1 MSASVEGTPVE
12 KARAIGRE
20 IARLHADDVD
30 RQARFPKEAIEAVR
44 AEGLLAASVPREL
57 GGLGATVP
65 DVVSMCQGLA
75 QGCSATGMVFAMHH
89 IKLLSMA
96 AHAAGSDA
104 TQGYVREIC
113 DKKWLVA
120 SVTSEVGVG
129 GDLRRSVCAVET
141 TGDTFSIVKDAT
153 TISYG
158 AQADGLLLTARRH
171 PDSAPADQSLVWL
184 KPGDY
189 TLEQKSEWDT
199 LGMRGTCSPPF
210 LVRGKGRADQVL
222 REGFGDIAPLSMVPL
237 SHLLWGGVWLGIATE
252 AVSRARA
259 FVRAEARKNPNG
271 PPASGL
277 RLSELQARLQSF
289 RTLVY
294 AMAEEYNGAM
304 VNKIDKDHLL
314 SIGYALRLN
323 NLKLVASTS
332 VAEIVTAAMPIC
344 GIMGY
349 KNTSPFS
356 LGRLLRDSF
365 SAQLMIN
372 NDRLHMTNAQLLQVY
387 KDDS

>member
-1 MSASVEGTPVE
+1 MTTPVE
-12 KARAIGRE
+12 RARAIGRE
-20 IARLHADDVD
+20 IASLHADDVD
-30 RQARFPKEAIEAVR
+30 RKARFPREAIEAVR
-44 AEGLLAASVPREL
+44 AEGLLAASVPRDL

-65 DVVSMCQGLA
+65 DVVAMCQGLA

-96 AHAAGSDA
+96 MHSGNSKA
-104 TQGYVREIC
+104 TQDYVREIC
-113 DKKWLVA
+113 TKKWLVG

-141 TGDTFSIVKDAT
+141 KGDTFSIVKDAT

-158 AQADGLLLTARRH
+158 AEADGLLLTARRH
-171 PDSAPADQSLVWL
+171 PESAPADQSLVWL
-184 KPGDY
+184 RPGDY
-189 TLEQKSEWDT
+189 TLERRGEWDT

-210 LVRGKGRADQVL
+210 LVAGKGKADQVL
-222 REGFGDIAPLSMVPL
+222 REGFADIAPLSMVPL
-237 SHLLWGGVWLGIATE
+237 SHLFWGGVWLGIATE
-252 AVSRARA
+252 AVTRARSM
-259 FVRAEARKNPNG
+259 VRAEARKNPSG
-271 PPASGL
+271 PAASGL

-294 AMAEEYNGAM
+294 AMAEEYRSAM
-304 VNKIDKDHLL
+304 VNEINKDHLL
-314 SIGYALRLN
+314 SMGYALRLN
-323 NLKLVASTS
+323 NLKIVASTQ

-349 KNTSPFS
+349 KNTSPFT

-387 KDDS
+387 KDDVH